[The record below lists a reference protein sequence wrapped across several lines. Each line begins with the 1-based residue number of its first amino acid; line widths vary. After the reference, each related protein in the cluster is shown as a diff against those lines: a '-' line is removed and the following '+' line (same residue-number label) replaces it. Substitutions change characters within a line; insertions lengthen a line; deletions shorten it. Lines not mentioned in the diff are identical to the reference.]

1 MRVDE
6 LWLTDFRSYPEA
18 HARFA
23 PGVTAVLG
31 SNGQGKTNLV
41 EAVAFLA
48 TTGSFRGAP
57 TDALVRAG
65 AETAVVR
72 ARADREGRELL
83 VEAELAVA
91 GRTRIQVNRQRLGRS
106 KDLLGAIRVTVFSPD
121 DLELVKGGP
130 SERRRYLDDLL
141 VAIHPRNDKVRTDVD
156 KVLRQRNA
164 LLRQAGGRV
173 SPDVAATLDVWDS
186 RLAAAGDALGNE
198 RRRLVEQMAGGLSR
212 SYQTVAGTPVSIDAR
227 YDPAWLS
234 DGLATA
240 LVAARDD
247 DIRRG
252 VTTVGPHRDEIDLR
266 IDGLP
271 ARTHASQGEQRSL
284 AFALRMVGHT
294 LVTGAVGVPPVLILD
309 DVFSELDPYRS
320 RALLDAIPTA
330 QTILT
335 TAGELPAGV
344 TPDVVLTITD
354 GRLASS

>member
-57 TDALVRAG
+57 TDALVRSG
-65 AETAVVR
+65 AETAVIR
-72 ARADREGRELL
+72 AVAEREQRELL

-130 SERRRYLDDLL
+130 AERRRLLDDLL
-141 VAIHPRNDKVRTDVD
+141 VAVHPRNDQLRTDVD

-164 LLRQAGGRV
+164 LLRQAGGRI
-173 SPDVAATLDVWDS
+173 SPDVASTLDVWDA
-186 RLAAAGDALGNE
+186 RLAAAGDALGAA
-198 RRRLVEQMAGGLSR
+198 RRRLVEEMAERLSR
-212 SYQTVAGTPVSIDAR
+212 AYQTVAGSPVGIEAR
-227 YDPAWLS
+227 YDPAWLVG
-234 DGLATA
+234 GLSEA
-240 LVAARDD
+240 LDAARAD

-252 VTTVGPHRDEIDLR
+252 VTTVGPHRDELELR
-266 IDGLP
+266 IGGLP
-271 ARTHASQGEQRSL
+271 ARTHASQGEQRSM
-284 AFALRMVGHT
+284 AFALRMVGHR
-294 LVTGAVGVPPVLILD
+294 LVTDAVGVPPVLILD
-309 DVFSELDPYRS
+309 DVFSELDPARS

-335 TAGELPAGV
+335 TAGVLPAGV
-344 TPDVVLTITD
+344 TPEVVLTIAD
-354 GRLASS
+354 GTIVA